1 MALVLIIFL
10 FLFIVY
16 PFILIKWI
24 REQVFSG
31 DRKRHEGFLQLK
43 EAEYEQGLDILWDL
57 GIICNLLIYLFILNI
72 QASLC
77 FYSVAVTFIVLN
89 GLFLEKAQCLSQT
102 FRQHLN

>member
-57 GIICNLLIYLFILNI
+57 GIICNLLIYLFIYLFVCLFVCLSVYYLNT
-72 QASLC
+72 
-77 FYSVAVTFIVLN
+77 FYSIIEPDLTKSFDYLN
-89 GLFLEKAQCLSQT
+89 Y
-102 FRQHLN
+102 NP

>member
-77 FYSVAVTFIVLN
+77 FYSVAVTLSSTDFFWKKLN
-89 GLFLEKAQCLSQT
+89 VSLRLLE
-102 FRQHLN
+102 NI